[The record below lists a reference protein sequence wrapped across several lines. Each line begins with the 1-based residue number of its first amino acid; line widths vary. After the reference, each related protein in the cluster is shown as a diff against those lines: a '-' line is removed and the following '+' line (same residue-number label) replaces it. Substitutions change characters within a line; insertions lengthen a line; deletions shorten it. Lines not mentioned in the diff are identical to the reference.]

1 MMAAMPKPI
10 TRPSWIS
17 SAGVGDHLG
26 VVLKREAHGRKLLL
40 QVRHDCSDASTV
52 KISDDVHVSRNSL
65 TVNDRR
71 RLRDP
76 DLGNIA
82 QLEMAAAWPIDE
94 QRLHSRHAASRG
106 RRSKTMTS
114 KTF

>member
-1 MMAAMPKPI
+1 M
-10 TRPSWIS
+10 
-17 SAGVGDHLG
+17 
-26 VVLKREAHGRKLLL
+26 VLKREAHGRKLLL
-40 QVRHDCSDASTV
+40 EVRHDCSDAS
-52 KISDDVHVSRNSL
+52 KISDDVHVPRNSL

-76 DLGNIA
+76 YLGNIA
-82 QLEMAAAWPIDE
+82 QPEMAAAWPIDE